1 MGRAIGLDVG
11 TKTIG
16 VAVSDP
22 LRIGAHPL
30 LTVSRTGVKSDVI
43 ALMKIVVEKGIEHV
57 VVGLPY
63 ELSGEE
69 LRSARLARQVG
80 DALGVASGLPVTYVD
95 ERFTTV
101 EAERRMREN
110 GVKAKKRRETIDQVA
125 AALILQSFLDHGDFT
140 RANEPDAGQ

>member
-1 MGRAIGLDVG
+1 MGRAMGLDVG

-16 VAVSDP
+16 VAISDP
-22 LRIGAHPL
+22 LRIAAHPDR
-30 LTVSRTGVKSDVI
+30 TVARKGVKSDVA
-43 ALMKIVVEKGIEHV
+43 ALMLIVAEKSVDYV
-57 VVGLPY
+57 VVGLPF

-69 LRSARLARQVG
+69 LRSARLARQIG
-80 DALGVASGLPVTYVD
+80 DGLGEASGLPVTYVD

-110 GVKAKKRRETIDQVA
+110 GTKAKKRRETIDQVA

-140 RANEPDAGQ
+140 RANEPGAGE